1 LIGHSTYNWLLKY
14 LSATL
19 VAVVT
24 LAEPIGA
31 AILAYFFLQ
40 EIPTVFVIIGGLF
53 ILSGIY
59 ISSRESE

>member
-24 LAEPIGA
+24 LAEPIGSA
-31 AILAYFFLQ
+31 VLAFFFLN
-40 EIPTVFVIIGGLF
+40 ETPTLAVAAGGVL
-53 ILSGIY
+53 ILMGIY
-59 ISSRESE
+59 LASRQG